1 MSIKLRLTIR
11 EACEARGITTAY
23 GLQKAMDTFPATAA
37 RLFKGEMRLIS
48 LDALEDV
55 MRAIG
60 CDLADLIRAESVED
74 EATTTTPARASKT
87 KPATTRARKG
97 ADLRKKALER
107 WAISTGINTASC

>member
-23 GLQKAMDTFPATAA
+23 GLQKAMNTFPATAA

-55 MRAIG
+55 MRALE
-60 CDLADLIRAESVED
+60 CDLADLIRAENVED
-74 EATTTTPARASKT
+74 EATEDKLAARASKT
-87 KPATTRARKG
+87 KPATTRA

-107 WAISTGINTASC
+107 WARSTPAD